1 MKELSTFRY
10 WVGILLVGTL
20 STLFLPLYAVLIG
33 GIRIVTLVV
42 DVAVFPYK
50 CMTSYHEQFERQKSL
65 SEALKKIAEDLES
78 NKNN

>member
-20 STLFLPLYAVLIG
+20 STLFLPIYAVLIG
-33 GIRIVTLVV
+33 GIRIIDLVV
-42 DVAVFPYK
+42 DVAMFPYQ
-50 CMTSYHEQFERQKSL
+50 CMTSYHNQFERQKSL
-65 SEALKKIAEDLES
+65 SEAIKKIAEDLES

>member
-1 MKELSTFRY
+1 MKELSKFRY

-50 CMTSYHEQFERQKSL
+50 CMISYHEQFERQKSL